1 MRLKLDNGRSIDYQ
15 PLRHSHIDH
24 GYAVTSYSSQGQ
36 TAERVLIHVDT
47 ELAAKDL
54 LNRRMAYVSV
64 SRGQWDAQ
72 IFTNNREK
80 LPQALGHD
88 VSHQSAHKPEQ
99 AIAPLQH
106 EAARSQ
112 RPEKDLGMGMG
123 IGIGIG
129 L

>member
-1 MRLKLDNGRSIDYQ
+1 MDYQ
-15 PLRHSHIDH
+15 PQGHPHIDH

-36 TAERVLIHVDT
+36 TADRVLIHVDT
-47 ELAAKDL
+47 ELAARDL
-54 LNRRMAYVSV
+54 LNSRMAYVSV

-72 IFTNNREK
+72 IFTNNRQK

-106 EAARSQ
+106 QEAARSQ
-112 RPEKDLGMGMG
+112 QPGQDLGMGMG
-123 IGIGIG
+123 LGF
-129 L
+129 